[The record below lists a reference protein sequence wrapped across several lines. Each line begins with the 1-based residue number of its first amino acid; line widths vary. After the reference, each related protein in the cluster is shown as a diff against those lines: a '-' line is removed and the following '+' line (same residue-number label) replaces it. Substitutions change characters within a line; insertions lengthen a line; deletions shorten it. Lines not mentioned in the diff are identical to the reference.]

1 LIAHGDFEKS
11 TTTLRHLFC
20 KGLLMYFGHNSND
33 TIHLTTKDVTEFS
46 SGSNTMSG
54 FQLKKTMKTLNILS
68 YFGKLIAK
76 TSNFHSWS
84 TCVAQN
90 LQRMP
95 FLGHTPPCTRP
106 ISSTNTIFLIVE
118 RNFTVALEAKYIQ
131 KNRKNNS
138 LCTFY
143 PRCILRS
150 WY

>member
-1 LIAHGDFEKS
+1 MILSI
-11 TTTLRHLFC
+11 
-20 KGLLMYFGHNSND
+20 LLQKMLQNFLQV
-33 TIHLTTKDVTEFS
+33 LTQCQVFS
-46 SGSNTMSG
+46 
-54 FQLKKTMKTLNILS
+54 LKKKPMKTLNILS

-76 TSNFHSWS
+76 TSNFHAWS

-106 ISSTNTIFLIVE
+106 LSSTNIIFLIVE

-131 KNRKNNS
+131 KNWKNNS

-150 WY
+150 WN